1 MVVGALA
8 RGPSIFLNTVRIVAS
23 AGTIYAAFPGV
34 MLLAAVYGYVV
45 AGQRV
50 RRWALALCLA
60 TLLAAVLFTIRF
72 AIPRTAFF
80 AYPAIYLLAAAG
92 LSPHGTGNR
101 ELALP
106 RRAFSSRRHDRSG
119 TAGYS
124 EPCSTRRLWGV

>member
-1 MVVGALA
+1 
-8 RGPSIFLNTVRIVAS
+8 
-23 AGTIYAAFPGV
+23 

-92 LSPHGTGNR
+92 LTHMARATVSWRSRGALSAAVVMIGLVLLVTPS
-101 ELALP
+101 LAALVGYGEFDNNFHFWTP
-106 RRAFSSRRHDRSG
+106 RWLFAD
-119 TAGYS
+119 
-124 EPCSTRRLWGV
+124 EM